1 MGAFSNYESI
11 ERLARDCGADS
22 IDDVNA
28 ATAMLALKHG
38 PKVFAETFQNGSPV
52 ITSSPSEDHTYSAG
66 GGGSAAGSGA
76 STPLMNGN
84 TSLVFN
90 GNGQPS
96 HQGCADNQSNCA
108 SSDAAYESSEECHN
122 ITPEELEDQQRHR
135 DGVDALLSLSLSSG
149 IDTSSTTNSQNSS
162 LSSNSPIKRPP
173 STTVEEEHN
182 LSNMDGNSNFNHL
195 HLAQPHNMSKM
206 ALLSTAAANLSY
218 VTVNGNSGRN
228 LTNSSSLL
236 DEGYNTQSY
245 FGSTI
250 NANGTTHNHLSHHY
264 GGLHHHTLTPQKR
277 PKALRSLRT
286 KIKRKAPW
294 MR

>member
-1 MGAFSNYESI
+1 MLFSFS
-11 ERLARDCGADS
+11 
-22 IDDVNA
+22 
-28 ATAMLALKHG
+28 
-38 PKVFAETFQNGSPV
+38 
-52 ITSSPSEDHTYSAG
+52 
-66 GGGSAAGSGA
+66 
-76 STPLMNGN
+76 
-84 TSLVFN
+84 
-90 GNGQPS
+90 
-96 HQGCADNQSNCA
+96 
-108 SSDAAYESSEECHN
+108 HN

-149 IDTSSTTNSQNSS
+149 IDTSSTTTNSQNSS

-173 STTVEEEHN
+173 STTVEEEHHI
-182 LSNMDGNSNFNHL
+182 STMDRNSSYHHQQQQH

-218 VTVNGNSGRN
+218 VSINGNSGRSS
-228 LTNSSSLL
+228 TNSSSLL

-250 NANGTTHNHLSHHY
+250 HNNTSSNNTNNGTSHNHHVHHY
-264 GGLHHHTLTPQKR
+264 GNMHHHTLTPQKK
-277 PKALRSLRT
+277 PKTLRSLRT